1 MAEEEN
7 DTDMEEV
14 IDPVALLKEVD
25 QRSKTNK
32 VLFVSVLSLSVIV
45 ISIMATGLLVM
56 FMKISSL
63 SEAANAGSED
73 AVEEQF
79 LLLEQQLMLLA
90 DFRKSEL
97 KKVTTFTKQLEKV
110 TNGCSFDKIAPYR
123 DFLDNREVDY
133 QKLLTAVE
141 SGTSNLAAMNK
152 GSRQWLAAHKRELE
166 DLQRAS
172 QVRRDKLAQI
182 VRDGGGE

>member
-1 MAEEEN
+1 MAEESE
-7 DTDMEEV
+7 TDAEEV

-25 QRSKTNK
+25 QRTKTNK

-63 SEAANAGSED
+63 SDVASAGSED
-73 AVEEQF
+73 SMEEQF

-97 KKVTTFTKQLEKV
+97 KKVTAYTKQLEKV

-133 QKLLTAVE
+133 QKLLIAIE

-152 GSRQWLAAHKRELE
+152 GSRQWLTGHKKELE
-166 DLQRAS
+166 DL
-172 QVRRDKLAQI
+172 RRTSETRRQKLAQI
-182 VRDGGGE
+182 ARDGGAE

>member
-1 MAEEEN
+1 MAEE
-7 DTDMEEV
+7 DAADVEET
-14 IDPVALLKEVD
+14 IDPVTLLKEVD
-25 QRSKTNK
+25 QRTKTNK
-32 VLFVSVLSLSVIV
+32 VLFVSVLSVSVLV

-63 SEAANAGSED
+63 SEAASAGSED

-97 KKVTTFTKQLEKV
+97 KKVTSYTKQLEKV

-123 DFLDNREVDY
+123 DFLDNREIDY
-133 QKLLTAVE
+133 QKLLTAIG

-152 GSRQWLAAHKRELE
+152 GSRQWLSAHKKELD
-166 DLQRAS
+166 DLQRGS
-172 QVRRDKLAQI
+172 ETRREKLAAI